1 MHIMVR
7 DILLIQKR
15 ELENRL
21 KEKYVER
28 AGDSK
33 KLGSGLINV
42 IIGPRRAG
50 KSFFAVHALSKQGA
64 FGYANFDD
72 EKLVE
77 AKDYNEIINAI
88 NSLYN
93 NPKYLLLDEIQ
104 NLDKWELFA
113 NRLQRQGYNLVITG
127 SNSNLL
133 SKELATH
140 LTGRY
145 SLINIFPFSFKEYLN
160 IEEKELTESEIKE
173 KFFNYLTYGGYP
185 EPLLKKAEYK
195 DYLSTLFGSI
205 IYKDIV
211 KRFRIRYVQAIEDLA
226 VYLISNTAQ
235 EFSYNALCKVTK
247 CKSVHTVQKYLNY
260 LEESFIFF
268 KIDRF
273 SFKVRGQISS
283 NKKIYCI
290 DNGFI
295 HAKAFKFSP
304 DFGKL
309 YENIVAVELKKIEM
323 NGIANIYYWKSEQ
336 QEEVDFVVKQGLKIK
351 QLIQVCHDLGDIKT
365 KDREVRAL
373 LKASKELGCKNLLV
387 LTEDYE
393 GKEEISWFGIK
404 EKVKFMP
411 LWRWLLEAPYNI
423 NDRNASSP

>member
-1 MHIMVR
+1 MPIMIR
-7 DILLIQKR
+7 DILLLQKR
-15 ELENRL
+15 ELETRL

-28 AGDSK
+28 AGDFK
-33 KLGSGLINV
+33 NLGSGLINV

-50 KSFFAVHALSKQGA
+50 KSFFAIHALSKLGA

-77 AKDYNEIINAI
+77 IKDYNEIIDAI
-88 NSLYN
+88 NSIYS

-113 NRLQRQGYNLVITG
+113 NRLQRQGYALVITG

-145 SLINIFPFSFKEYLN
+145 SLINIFPFSFKEYLAV
-160 IEEKELTESEIKE
+160 EEKELTESEIRE
-173 KFFNYLTYGGYP
+173 KLFEYLTYGGYP
-185 EPLLKKAEYK
+185 EPLLKKSEYK
-195 DYLSTLFGSI
+195 DYLSTLFSSI

-235 EFSYNALCKVTK
+235 EFSYNTLSKVTK
-247 CKSVHTVQKYLNY
+247 SRNVHTIQKYLGY

-268 KIDRF
+268 KISRF
-273 SFKVRGQISS
+273 SFKVREQISS

-295 HAKAFKFSP
+295 HAKAFKISP
-304 DFGKL
+304 DIGKL
-309 YENIVAVELKKIEM
+309 YENATAIELKKLEM
-323 NGIANIYYWKSEQ
+323 SGIADVYYWKPQQ
-336 QEEVDFVVKQGLKIK
+336 QEEVDFVIKQGIKIR
-351 QLIQVCHDLGDIKT
+351 QLIQVCYDIGDIKT
-365 KDREVRAL
+365 KNREVRAL
-373 LKASKELGCKNLLV
+373 LKAAQELGCRNLLV
-387 LTEDYE
+387 LTENYE
-393 GKEEISWFGIK
+393 GEEEISWYGLK
-404 EKVKFMP
+404 EKIGFMP
-411 LWRWLLEAPYNI
+411 LWKWLLLPP
-423 NDRNASSP
+423 SF

>member
-1 MHIMVR
+1 MVR

-50 KSFFAVHALSKQGA
+50 KSFFAVHALSRLGA

-160 IEEKELTESEIKE
+160 VEEKELTESEIKE
-173 KFFNYLTYGGYP
+173 KFFNYLTYGG
-185 EPLLKKAEYK
+185 
-195 DYLSTLFGSI
+195 
-205 IYKDIV
+205 
-211 KRFRIRYVQAIEDLA
+211 
-226 VYLISNTAQ
+226 
-235 EFSYNALCKVTK
+235 
-247 CKSVHTVQKYLNY
+247 
-260 LEESFIFF
+260 
-268 KIDRF
+268 
-273 SFKVRGQISS
+273 
-283 NKKIYCI
+283 
-290 DNGFI
+290 
-295 HAKAFKFSP
+295 
-304 DFGKL
+304 
-309 YENIVAVELKKIEM
+309 
-323 NGIANIYYWKSEQ
+323 
-336 QEEVDFVVKQGLKIK
+336 
-351 QLIQVCHDLGDIKT
+351 
-365 KDREVRAL
+365 
-373 LKASKELGCKNLLV
+373 
-387 LTEDYE
+387 
-393 GKEEISWFGIK
+393 
-404 EKVKFMP
+404 
-411 LWRWLLEAPYNI
+411 
-423 NDRNASSP
+423 

>member
-1 MHIMVR
+1 MMIR

-15 ELENRL
+15 ELESRL
-21 KEKYVER
+21 KERYIER
-28 AGDSK
+28 AAGSK
-33 KLGSGLINV
+33 KLASGLINV

-50 KSFFAVHALSKQGA
+50 KSFFAVHALNRLGA

-72 EKLVE
+72 EKLAE
-77 AKDYNEIINAI
+77 TKDYNEIINAI
-88 NSLYN
+88 NSIYN
-93 NPKYLLLDEIQ
+93 SPKYLLLDEIQ

-113 NRLQRQGYNLVITG
+113 NRLHRQGYNLFITG

-140 LTGRY
+140 LTGRHA
-145 SLINIFPFSFKEYLN
+145 LISILPFSFKEYLDA
-160 IEEKELTESEIKE
+160 EGKELTESEIKE
-173 KFFNYLTYGGYP
+173 KLFNYLTYGGYP

-235 EFSYNALCKVTK
+235 EFSYNTLSRITK
-247 CKSVHTVQKYLNY
+247 CKSVHTVQKYLGY
-260 LEESFIFF
+260 LEEAFLFF

-273 SFKVRGQISS
+273 SYKVREQIAS

-304 DFGKL
+304 DIGKL
-309 YENIVAVELKKIEM
+309 YENIVAVELKKLEM
-323 NGIANIYYWKSEQ
+323 NGLANIYYWKSQQ
-336 QEEVDFVVKQGLKIK
+336 QEEVDFVIRQGMKIK
-351 QLIQVCHDLGDIKT
+351 QLIQVCHDVGEIKT
-365 KDREVRAL
+365 KNRETRAL
-373 LKASKELGCKNLLV
+373 LKAGKELNCKNLLV

-393 GKEEISWFGIK
+393 GEEEISWFGTT
-404 EKVKFMP
+404 EKIMFMP
-411 LWRWLLEAPYNI
+411 LWKWLM
-423 NDRNASSP
+423 ASHNQ